1 MQDMSDE
8 NQRLQGAMGL
18 LTRYHPFH
26 EILGMTV
33 EPLNTDSIC
42 IKLAMRDEL
51 CGYPGQ
57 GILYG
62 GVIAAVIDIIGGAIV
77 AWSVLKD
84 IKEQTVQEQVKR
96 LKNMSTVDL
105 RIDYLRPG
113 KGKIF
118 TATAS
123 VLRTGKKLAV
133 TRMELCNEEK
143 HLIAVGI
150 GTYTVS

>member
-1 MQDMSDE
+1 MQNINEE
-8 NQRLQGAMGL
+8 NQGLQRAMGL

-26 EILGMTV
+26 ELLGMKV
-33 EPLNTDSIC
+33 EPLGTDDIC

-62 GVIAAVIDIIGGAIV
+62 GVIAAVIDIIGGTIV
-77 AWSVLKD
+77 AWNVLKG
-84 IKEQTVQEQVKR
+84 IKEQTVEEQVKR
-96 LKNMSTVDL
+96 LKDMSTVDL

-113 KGKIF
+113 KGKFF

-123 VLRTGKKLAV
+123 IIRTGRKLV
-133 TRMELCNEEK
+133 ITRMELSNEEK

-150 GTYTVS
+150 GTYIVS